1 MITVFNRKELLVTLD
16 MKRQADI
23 CEILSVKGIEYAV
36 KTTNLQS
43 SAPAGGQR
51 ACTGNYGIDQKYSYE
66 YKIYVHKE
74 DFDRALSLIR

>member
-23 CEILSVKGIEYAV
+23 CEILSSKGIDYAV

-43 SAPAGGQR
+43 AAPSVGQR
-51 ACTGNYGIDQKYSYE
+51 SRTGNYGIDQKYSYE

-74 DFDRALSLIR
+74 DFDRASSLIR